1 MNDVPASAKPA
12 VPEEIKAGDIVGF
25 SGRSW
30 ISAGINIA
38 TYGIPLWGISH
49 VGIMAHAPDGRLLIF
64 ESTSLEDLPCEI
76 SHENFTGTQAHL
88 LDDILRVY
96 DGKAWHYPLYRP
108 LYDYEDKRLT
118 EFLMATIHTPYDA
131 MGAFRSAGVGLSWV
145 ESLFHPE
152 NLHSIFCSEW
162 VAAAY
167 ANIGLV
173 PTANAARWNPN
184 HLVRHL
190 RGAEVLLE
198 PPEAQMKRILVALVL
213 LASVAGCRVSGESG
227 NLSGQE
233 GTADRQRPGS
243 RCGKATGSATRA
255 WVRASTPR

>member
-1 MNDVPASAKPA
+1 MFPLKPQLVLPGEA
-12 VPEEIKAGDIVGF
+12 GVKAGDIIGF

-38 TYGIPLWGISH
+38 TYGIPLWDISH
-49 VGIMAHAPDGRLLIF
+49 VGIMANAPDGRLLIF
-64 ESTSLEDLPCEI
+64 ESTSLDNLPCEI

-96 DGKAWHYPLYRP
+96 DGKAWHYPLYRS
-108 LYDYEDKRLT
+108 LYEYEDKRLT

-131 MGAFRSAGVGLSWV
+131 MGAFRSAGVGLSWI
-145 ESLFHPE
+145 ESLFHPA

-167 ANIGLV
+167 ADIGIV
-173 PTANAARWNPN
+173 PSANAARWNPN

-190 RGAEVLLE
+190 RGAEVLL
-198 PPEAQMKRILVALVL
+198 
-213 LASVAGCRVSGESG
+213 
-227 NLSGQE
+227 
-233 GTADRQRPGS
+233 D
-243 RCGKATGSATRA
+243 
-255 WVRASTPR
+255 PRRFK